1 MCPARSPR
9 CPTVT
14 NPAPFPADATH
25 RFSPPLARTGGCC
38 GRCGREESCR
48 AVRSRSTACTKVRGS
63 SPPARRGTA
72 GPASA
77 PDPAHSQQPVVPQHG
92 DKRKEV
98 RASWSRSR
106 PGRVRERPPG
116 PASAGRPPRNH
127 LFAKPQKVR
136 TVQFMRIRLEM
147 IACSLTN
154 TQTKLFRL
162 GKTLEIITVF
172 LVLRSSS
179 PIGHIPFNSSLRK

>member
-1 MCPARSPR
+1 MCPVRSPR

-14 NPAPFPADATH
+14 NPAPFPADAMH

-38 GRCGREESCR
+38 GRCGREELCR
-48 AVRSRSTACTKVRGS
+48 AARSRSTACTKVRGS

-116 PASAGRPPRNH
+116 PASAGRPPK
-127 LFAKPQKVR
+127 KPP
-136 TVQFMRIRLEM
+136 
-147 IACSLTN
+147 
-154 TQTKLFRL
+154 FR
-162 GKTLEIITVF
+162 KASESQHCPV
-172 LVLRSSS
+172 
-179 PIGHIPFNSSLRK
+179 HANSS